1 MKVLYLTG
9 YKPFEFGIFKNDHP
23 GVKYIQSAIKQ
34 RIALLAEEG
43 VEWVIING
51 QLGVEL
57 WGAEMVLELKEE
69 YSLLRLAVLTPY
81 LNQEESWKEHNREY
95 YESILARADFV
106 DSISKKPYE
115 GPAQLRA
122 KSMFMLQKSDAM
134 LIVYDEERDGS
145 PKYVYKDAKKHCEA
159 SGYRVHQITFDDL
172 QQVIE
177 DQVQDDW
184 T

>member
-9 YKPFEFGIFKNDHP
+9 YKPFELGIFKNDHP

-34 RIALLAEEG
+34 RIALFAEEG
-43 VEWVIING
+43 LEWVIING
-51 QLGVEL
+51 QLGAEL

-69 YSLLRLAVLTPY
+69 YSQLQLAVLTPY

-95 YESILARADFV
+95 YESVLAQADFV

-115 GPAQLRA
+115 GPAQLRT
-122 KSMFMLQKSDAM
+122 KSMFMLQKSDGM
-134 LIVYDEERDGS
+134 LIVYDEEKDGS
-145 PKYVYKDAKKHCEA
+145 PKYVYKDAKRLSE
-159 SGYRVHQITFDDL
+159 SGEYHVFQITFDDL

-177 DQVQDDW
+177 DQSHDDW
-184 T
+184 N